1 MKSASQGTLVDRVV
15 NFFGLSLGLISMIF
29 IIRLVLDAS
38 FRMVYP
44 FIPQISSGLKL
55 SITAFS
61 WLLTVRSLSG
71 IVSPLMG
78 MLADRY
84 GRRKVM
90 AFGLV
95 SQCAGTMGIA
105 ISTGWWALLPMTLVG
120 IAMNSFLPAQ
130 QAYIS
135 DLAPFER
142 RGRALASVDIAF
154 AFSGMAM
161 MPLVGWVINTWG
173 WRMPFLILGPLSMI
187 SALVIWFR
195 LPATDERNINDK
207 QSSHGIWHVFKRS
220 NVFFAVLV
228 AVFFFVAVGIFMT
241 FWSIW
246 LSADYG
252 LDALALG
259 LIATS
264 IGAAELSGA
273 TLSGLVIDQ
282 LGKKRGSL
290 IGIALA
296 IIVFLLIPLIQD
308 SLNWIR
314 VILVIAGL
322 LVEFCIISLFPL
334 YGEQAPDARATV
346 FSLVALGNTIGLG
359 IGPPITTAL
368 WNWRG
373 LSAVTTVATFSLIV
387 SFVLVWKFL
396 LDKPNDLSDR
406 PEKYDVR

>member
-1 MKSASQGTLVDRVV
+1 MRSATQDTLVDRAV

-29 IIRLVLDAS
+29 IIRLVLDTS

-44 FIPQISSGLKL
+44 FIPQISSGLNL

-78 MLADRY
+78 TLADRY
-84 GRRKVM
+84 GRRKIM

-95 SQCAGTMGIA
+95 LQCVGTFGIA
-105 ISTGWWALLPMTLVG
+105 ISTGWWSLLPMILVG

-135 DLAPFER
+135 DLVPFER

-195 LPATDERNINDK
+195 LPATDERYASDME
-207 QSSHGIWHVFKRS
+207 SSLGIWQVFKRT
-220 NVFFAVLV
+220 NVLFAVLV
-228 AVFFFVAVGIFMT
+228 AVFFFVAVGIFMS

-296 IIVFLLIPLIQD
+296 IIVFLLIPLTQD
-308 SLNWIR
+308 SLQMIR
-314 VILVIAGL
+314 VILVIAGV

-359 IGPPITTAL
+359 IGPPLTAAL

-373 LSAVTTVATFSLIV
+373 LSAVTTVATLSLIV
-387 SFVLVWKFL
+387 SFVLAWKFL
-396 LDKPNDLSDR
+396 LDKPNDFLSKCQVSR
-406 PEKYDVR
+406 K